1 MDAPDQRDSGL
12 SRVTLFPRLIDIQ
25 LANVAPRSRR
35 TPPIRSGV
43 RRATRRIDLR
53 NTLVDPTER
62 HSRKPP
68 PKTRQSCSAVRKRA
82 TPAVPRIGALF
93 AEAQAG
99 SLILPLM
106 IFHQLQ
112 PFACAV
118 IARRYTRTEMPS
130 SAVTAAGLAVST

>member
-1 MDAPDQRDSGL
+1 MFCGSKK
-12 SRVTLFPRLIDIQ
+12 S
-25 LANVAPRSRR
+25 
-35 TPPIRSGV
+35 
-43 RRATRRIDLR
+43 
-53 NTLVDPTER
+53 
-62 HSRKPP
+62 HSRG
-68 PKTRQSCSAVRKRA
+68 
-82 TPAVPRIGALF
+82 VPIGALF

-130 SAVTAAGLAVST
+130 SAVTAAGLTVST